1 MIQKLSQTSGE
12 NSSRSLKDDGVNQS
26 KPGSTN
32 GNCLPKGFRP
42 LSEGWNYACQ
52 MVKDFSALPRKLNH
66 SHSQSKPPSRQQ
78 GTRDF
83 IILHKRNNGLVP
95 ACSLELNFAKRQT
108 MAGLSLVGAMSPG
121 PMPEEWPC
129 WLFGIGVMVSF
140 ASPVISEPLERDHS
154 WSFWILAAVVGILF
168 SCSLWYGWIL

>member
-1 MIQKLSQTSGE
+1 
-12 NSSRSLKDDGVNQS
+12 
-26 KPGSTN
+26 
-32 GNCLPKGFRP
+32 
-42 LSEGWNYACQ
+42 

-66 SHSQSKPPSRQQ
+66 SHSQSKPPSRLQ

-83 IILHKRNNGLVP
+83 IILHKTNNGLVP

-129 WLFGIGVMVSF
+129 WLFGIWVMVSF

-168 SCSLWYGWIL
+168 SCSLWYGWIFYNFSLSFSFCEFLSPLSFPFSSSPLSGSLLPLFPME